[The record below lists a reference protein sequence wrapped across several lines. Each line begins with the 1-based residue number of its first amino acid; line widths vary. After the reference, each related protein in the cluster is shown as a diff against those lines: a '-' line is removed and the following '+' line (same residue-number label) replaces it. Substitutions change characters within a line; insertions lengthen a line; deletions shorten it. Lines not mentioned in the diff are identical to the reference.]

1 MLFASSDDAFRSE
14 AYCLML
20 ASGLLCSSDKQRNPA
35 TSSSSVLVLESRSA
49 VCFFLAV
56 ARADSTD
63 TTATSTP
70 NKKDRFLKTGELMT
84 SLVHCQS
91 PSHTNRS
98 LMHKKWRPKPPFCQ
112 NSWLASS
119 EALVVVARGDDVDVF
134 HNSLLCSLKK
144 SKSCEGR
151 CTILSLHLDAAR
163 WAYEGKVLAQP
174 LQAIPT
180 LVTGSRK
187 RFISYDLPARR
198 LFICHFT
205 LASHALHL

>member
-35 TSSSSVLVLESRSA
+35 TSSSSALVLESRSA

-119 EALVVVARGDDVDVF
+119 EALVVVARDDDVDVF
-134 HNSLLCSLKK
+134 HNSLLFSLKNRRVVK
-144 SKSCEGR
+144 A
-151 CTILSLHLDAAR
+151 AAR
-163 WAYEGKVLAQP
+163 SCRCIWTLRGGRMRVRFLPSLCKQFLRWSLVLASASSPMTYQH
-174 LQAIPT
+174 AVCSYVI
-180 LVTGSRK
+180 SR
-187 RFISYDLPARR
+187 
-198 LFICHFT
+198 
-205 LASHALHL
+205 